1 MTPFEKQKYYKFIL
15 PAVFTVL
22 FIVAVLVCVV
32 FAIKSGKT
40 VKPPEESESETEY
53 LPPPVD
59 PAVTEKYG
67 EYAVFDGY
75 FNYGERIETKE
86 ISVVVEEPDGSIV
99 KETEVKKTLVP
110 VLTACEGCF
119 ILNEKGKTRV
129 LSSDGS
135 TLLQSVVT
143 IFPAGVSFDG
153 LPLFSVSGRT
163 VTADGKAAV
172 AAETVPPYS
181 LKGGKVFDA
190 KGVDVVLPSGFEF
203 IGCVYKY
210 MVLKSVS
217 SGLCGLYAPVEG
229 WLADPVY
236 DEITSAGSTAFA
248 AKTDGGVLLVSYSG
262 EHIVK
267 PGAFTE
273 ITVSGTVAAAYSA
286 ASGWVAFD
294 LANVKRL

>member
-15 PAVFTVL
+15 PAVFAVL
-22 FIVAVLVCVV
+22 FIVAVLVSVV

-59 PAVTEKYG
+59 PSLTEMYG
-67 EYAVFDGY
+67 DYAVFEGY
-75 FNYGERIETKE
+75 YNYGERTEAKE
-86 ISVVVEEPDGSIV
+86 ISVVIEEPDGSTV
-99 KETEVKKTLVP
+99 KETEIRTTLIP
-110 VLTACEGCF
+110 VLTVHEGCF
-119 ILNEKGKTRV
+119 IINEKGKTRI

-135 TLLQSVVT
+135 TLLQSFVT

-163 VTADGKAAV
+163 VTSDGKAAV

-181 LKGGKVFDA
+181 SDGGKVVDRN
-190 KGVDVVLPSGFEF
+190 GVDVVLPSGFEF
-203 IGCVYKY
+203 IGCAYNY
-210 MVLKSVS
+210 MVLKSGS
-217 SGLCGLYAPVEG
+217 SGLCGIYAPVAG
-229 WLADPVY
+229 WIADPVY

-248 AKTDGGVLLVSYSG
+248 AKADGDVLLVSYYG

-267 PGAFTE
+267 PGRFSE
-273 ITVSGTVAAAYSA
+273 ITVSGTVAAAYSR
-286 ASGWVAFD
+286 SKGWVAFD
-294 LANVKRL
+294 LTKVN